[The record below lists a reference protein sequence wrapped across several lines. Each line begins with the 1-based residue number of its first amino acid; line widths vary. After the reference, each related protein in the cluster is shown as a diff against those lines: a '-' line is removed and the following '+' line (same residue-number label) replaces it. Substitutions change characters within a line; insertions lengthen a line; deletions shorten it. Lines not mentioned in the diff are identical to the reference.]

1 MLKRKEILIIFI
13 SLWGFTFAELK
24 IGYIDSNEIMKN
36 IEEVRQAQID
46 LEKEGR
52 KLEAKGMKLVNKLDS
67 LKQDYDRQRLLMSE
81 IRRKEKEKEMTL
93 MEQSIQQFQLEKFGP
108 EGEIY
113 RLQVEK
119 MKPIT
124 NKINAAINIVGKE
137 QGYDII
143 LDALSGAIVYALPQH
158 DLTESVIE
166 ELTKTTGSET
176 D

>member
-1 MLKRKEILIIFI
+1 
-13 SLWGFTFAELK
+13 
-24 IGYIDSNEIMKN
+24 
-36 IEEVRQAQID
+36 
-46 LEKEGR
+46 
-52 KLEAKGMKLVNKLDS
+52 
-67 LKQDYDRQRLLMSE
+67 
-81 IRRKEKEKEMTL
+81 MTQ

-113 RLQVEK
+113 KLQVAK
-119 MKPIT
+119 MTPIT

-166 ELTKTTGSET
+166 ELTKSTGIET
-176 D
+176 E